1 MKNEETMT
9 QLDLFGGT
17 GALAAGPA
25 QGGAETASQ
34 AAPGVQA
41 PTKNTGRAGAALVP
55 PRAHRFRPAAR
66 SPAGRTCHRDSCRHY
81 RPAETG
87 GLCAHPEARL
97 PAAGGVRGNRLDE
110 RSATATATI
119 TCDDS
124 PRLPGCYVN

>member
-17 GALAAGPA
+17 GAPAAG
-25 QGGAETASQ
+25 SQ

-41 PTKNTGRAGAALVP
+41 PTKNTGALEPPWVPRGRTDSGPLPGHRPGAP
-55 PRAHRFRPAAR
+55 DIETPAA
-66 SPAGRTCHRDSCRHY
+66 T
-81 RPAETG
+81 TG
-87 GLCAHPEARL
+87 PPKQVAFAPTPRRRL
-97 PAAGGVRGNRLDE
+97 PADGGVRGNRYDE
-110 RSATATATI
+110 RSAAAAATI